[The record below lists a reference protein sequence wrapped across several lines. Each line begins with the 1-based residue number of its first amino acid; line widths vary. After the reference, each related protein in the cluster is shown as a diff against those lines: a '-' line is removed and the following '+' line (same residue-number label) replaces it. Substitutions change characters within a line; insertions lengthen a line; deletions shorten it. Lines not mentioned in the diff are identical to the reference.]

1 MSLNSR
7 TKIIPREIKKGE
19 QSKATVHSNTHTHS
33 AQPRLLLFFYFIFFF
48 IRSGL
53 NVWENWHKS
62 SAATEW
68 RRRRKRLGS
77 SGGRSYLRLHGSVH
91 GRCVG
96 RRAAVGERFRGA
108 GRQRGLLGRR
118 GGLRGALNVLT
129 VALVGLRW
137 RNCRGW
143 GEKGMSIREKLIL
156 WSLGKLLHL
165 TNNDQQ
171 HTAGDNDIKHAWSQL
186 WAAIQTDTCADVGG
200 EGLFQTSQD
209 LSMQWGEK
217 IAVNDAG
224 RRHCFGAPAC

>member
-1 MSLNSR
+1 MSEK
-7 TKIIPREIKKGE
+7 TD
-19 QSKATVHSNTHTHS
+19 
-33 AQPRLLLFFYFIFFF
+33 
-48 IRSGL
+48 
-53 NVWENWHKS
+53 KS

-68 RRRRKRLGS
+68 RRRKRLGS

-96 RRAAVGERFRGA
+96 RGAAVGERFRGA

-143 GEKGMSIREKLIL
+143 GGKKWMSIREKLIL

-171 HTAGDNDIKHAWSQL
+171 QQTAGDNDIKHAWSQL
-186 WAAIQTDTCADVGG
+186 WAAIQTQIHV
-200 EGLFQTSQD
+200 QT
-209 LSMQWGEK
+209 
-217 IAVNDAG
+217 
-224 RRHCFGAPAC
+224 

>member
-1 MSLNSR
+1 MNSL
-7 TKIIPREIKKGE
+7 KPQFK
-19 QSKATVHSNTHTHS
+19 HTFCPAS
-33 AQPRLLLFFYFIFFF
+33 PSIFYFIFFF

-96 RRAAVGERFRGA
+96 RGAAVGERFRGA

-129 VALVGLRW
+129 VALVGLD
-137 RNCRGW
+137 GGIVEG
-143 GEKGMSIREKLIL
+143 GEKKRDEYQ
-156 WSLGKLLHL
+156 GKIDLVVSWE
-165 TNNDQQ
+165 TFTFNQQ
-171 HTAGDNDIKHAWSQL
+171 RSATYSWWQ
-186 WAAIQTDTCADVGG
+186 
-200 EGLFQTSQD
+200 
-209 LSMQWGEK
+209 
-217 IAVNDAG
+217 
-224 RRHCFGAPAC
+224 RY

>member
-1 MSLNSR
+1 MNSL
-7 TKIIPREIKKGE
+7 KPQFK
-19 QSKATVHSNTHTHS
+19 HTFCPAS
-33 AQPRLLLFFYFIFFF
+33 PSPIFYFIFFF
-48 IRSGL
+48 IWSGL

-137 RNCRGW
+137 RNCRGC
-143 GEKGMSIREKLIL
+143 G
-156 WSLGKLLHL
+156 GKRDEYQGKIDLVVSWE
-165 TNNDQQ
+165 TFTFNQQ
-171 HTAGDNDIKHAWSQL
+171 RSATYSWWQ
-186 WAAIQTDTCADVGG
+186 
-200 EGLFQTSQD
+200 
-209 LSMQWGEK
+209 
-217 IAVNDAG
+217 
-224 RRHCFGAPAC
+224 RY